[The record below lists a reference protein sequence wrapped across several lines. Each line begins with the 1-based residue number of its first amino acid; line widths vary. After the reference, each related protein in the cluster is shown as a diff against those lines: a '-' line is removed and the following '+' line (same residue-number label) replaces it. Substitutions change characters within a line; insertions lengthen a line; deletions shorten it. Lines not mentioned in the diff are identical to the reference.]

1 MSPGDITDYGHLPM
15 ENRNRIIT
23 LISPSAVFLVVLF
36 LLPLGIMALYS
47 FRAGAFGPES
57 QVFTLEHYREFG
69 RNDTFHRL
77 LGRSVWLSFR
87 VSLLA
92 IFLAYPVA
100 YFLVFRTGEL
110 RLFLLTIIIVPAWV
124 SYLLRVLSWK
134 VILGGNGVL
143 ASFLEWIGFQP
154 SGPILIYSPEAVIVT
169 LVYVWIP
176 FVALPIFA
184 ALERIDRSLLEAAA
198 DLGCGRF
205 EAFLRVTLPLSLP
218 GVVAGFLF
226 VFIPTVGEYVTPAL
240 VGGPDGI
247 MFGNLIFS
255 QFLRGLNWPLGSL
268 MSLAMLVL
276 ILVPL
281 FLVGRFVRFSDLAG
295 I

>member
-1 MSPGDITDYGHLPM
+1 M
-15 ENRNRIIT
+15 ENRNRVIA
-23 LISPSAVFLVVLF
+23 LISPSAVFLIVLF

-69 RNDTFHRL
+69 SNSTFHRL

-92 IFLAYPVA
+92 ILLAYPVA
-100 YFLVFRTGEL
+100 YFLVFRAGEL

-143 ASFLEWIGFQP
+143 ASFLEWIGLQP
-154 SGPILIYSPEAVIVT
+154 SGPILIYSSEAVIVT

-184 ALERIDRSLLEAAA
+184 GLERIDRSLLEAAT
-198 DLGCGRF
+198 DLGCGRLQ
-205 EAFLRVTLPLSLP
+205 AFLRVTLPLSLP

-281 FLVGRFVRFSDLAG
+281 FLVGRFVRLSDLAG

>member
-1 MSPGDITDYGHLPM
+1 M
-15 ENRNRIIT
+15 ENRNRIIA
-23 LISPSAVFLVVLF
+23 LISPSAVFLILLF
-36 LLPLGIMALYS
+36 LLPLGIMALYT
-47 FRAGAFGPES
+47 FRAGTFGEAS
-57 QVFTLEHYREFG
+57 QVFTFEHYREFAA
-69 RNDTFHRL
+69 NDTFQRL
-77 LGRSVWLSFR
+77 LWRSTVLSFR
-87 VSLLA
+87 ISLFTVL
-92 IFLAYPVA
+92 LAYPVA

-134 VILGGNGVL
+134 VILGGNGLL
-143 ASFLEWIGFQP
+143 ASFLQNIGFEP
-154 SGPILIYSPEAVIVT
+154 SGPILIYSTDAVIVT

-198 DLGCGRF
+198 DLGCGRI

-226 VFIPTVGEYVTPAL
+226 VFIPTVGEYVTPSL
-240 VGGPDGI
+240 VGGPQGI
-247 MFGNLIFS
+247 MFGNMIFD

-281 FLVGRFVRFSDLAG
+281 FLVGRFVRLSDLAG

>member
-1 MSPGDITDYGHLPM
+1 M
-15 ENRNRIIT
+15 ENRSRVAV

-36 LLPLGIMALYS
+36 LIPLGIMALYS

-57 QVFTLEHYREFG
+57 QVFTLEHYREFS
-69 RNDTFHRL
+69 RNATFHRL

-92 IFLAYPVA
+92 ILLAYPVA
-100 YFLVFRTGEL
+100 YFLVFRTGES

-154 SGPILIYSPEAVIVT
+154 GGPILIYSSEAVIVT

-198 DLGCGRF
+198 DLGCGRLQ
-205 EAFLRVTLPLSLP
+205 AFLRVTLPLSLP
-218 GVVAGFLF
+218 GIVAGFLF

-281 FLVGRFVRFSDLAG
+281 FLVGRFVRLSDLAG

>member
-1 MSPGDITDYGHLPM
+1 M
-15 ENRNRIIT
+15 ENRNRIIA
-23 LISPSAVFLVVLF
+23 LISPSAAFLVVLF
-36 LLPLGIMALYS
+36 LLPIGIMAMYS

-92 IFLAYPVA
+92 ILLAYPVA
-100 YFLVFRTGEL
+100 YF
-110 RLFLLTIIIVPAWV
+110 LFLLTIIIVPAWV

-154 SGPILIYSPEAVIVT
+154 SGPILIYSSEAVIVT

-198 DLGCGRF
+198 DLGCGRLQ
-205 EAFLRVTLPLSLP
+205 AFLRVTLPLSLP
-218 GVVAGFLF
+218 GIVAGFLF

-281 FLVGRFVRFSDLAG
+281 FLVGRFVRLSDLAG

>member
-1 MSPGDITDYGHLPM
+1 M
-15 ENRNRIIT
+15 ENRNRVIA
-23 LISPSAVFLVVLF
+23 LISPSAVFLVILF

-47 FRAGAFGPES
+47 FRAAAFGPES
-57 QVFTLEHYREFG
+57 QVFTLDHYREFG

-77 LGRSVWLSFR
+77 LGRSAWLSFR

-92 IFLAYPVA
+92 ILLAYPVA
-100 YFLVFRTGEL
+100 YFLVFRTGES

-154 SGPILIYSPEAVIVT
+154 SGPILIYSSEAVIVT

-247 MFGNLIFS
+247 MYGNLIFS

-281 FLVGRFVRFSDLAG
+281 FLVGRFVRLSDLAG